1 MGAIFSPEGL
11 ARMATR
17 RPWFVVGAWA
27 IILVLSFV
35 AMSGLADV
43 LSTDQQ
49 VFEQFEAKRGEDIL
63 DAEYDGA
70 SHPSIEYVVVQSDD
84 ATVDSPQFRDV
95 AMGLAGALAEDSEFV
110 REVNNYYVSGDE
122 TLVSADRH
130 ALLLPTVVRA
140 EDEEGIDDAGKH
152 ILELVRDARATA
164 PAGFLLATAG
174 QGSINTTFNEISE
187 HDLKTAELIG
197 LPIALVVLVIVFG
210 ALVAA
215 GMPIVLGFLGIL
227 VALGMTAL
235 LGRIHELS
243 FFVTNMIFMIGLAVG
258 IDYTLL
264 VIQRFREERRN
275 GLDKDH
281 AIVKAGGT
289 ASRAVLFSG
298 MAVIVSL
305 AGLLIVPDSIFRSL
319 SIGAIV
325 VVVAAIS
332 ASLTLLPAL
341 LHLLGDRVDK
351 GRIRIPGRR
360 AARSDSSGFWDG
372 AVRVVTRRPLVSI
385 VAAVLFLL
393 LAASPYLG
401 VELGFSGI
409 ESLPADTVPGEAW
422 AIQRDD
428 FNAGDLAPFQ
438 VVIEGVPGN
447 TATEAAI
454 DRLTAAIEADEAF
467 GPITRT
473 DAPTGQAILLETG
486 INTDAQSD
494 VALDALSR
502 LRGEYIPAAFG
513 TSDGDVAVT
522 GSTAYVHD
530 YAHMINKWTPFV
542 FTFVLGLS
550 FLILLTVFRSI
561 VVPIKAIIMNLL
573 SVGAAYGIMVL
584 VIQDGV
590 GADLLGFR
598 QVERIESWVPLFM
611 FAILFGLSMDYH
623 VFLLT
628 RIRERYMQTDNNSE
642 SVAYGVRA
650 TAGLIT
656 GAAAIMVAVFTG
668 FALGDMTM
676 MQQFGFGLGVAIALD
691 ATIIRI
697 VLVPATMSLLGKA
710 NWYLPSWL
718 EWLPRIDVDGVH
730 DETPAGRGPA
740 PLPQGDPAA

>member
-1 MGAIFSPEGL
+1 
-11 ARMATR
+11 
-17 RPWFVVGAWA
+17 
-27 IILVLSFV
+27 
-35 AMSGLADV
+35 MS
-43 LSTDQQ
+43 
-49 VFEQFEAKRGEDIL
+49 
-63 DAEYDGA
+63 
-70 SHPSIEYVVVQSDD
+70 
-84 ATVDSPQFRDV
+84 
-95 AMGLAGALAEDSEFV
+95 LAGALAQDSEFV
-110 REVNNYYVSGDE
+110 RDVNNYYINGDE

-130 ALLLPTVVRA
+130 ALLIPTVVRA
-140 EDEEGIDDAGKH
+140 EDKAGIDDAGEN
-152 ILELVRDARATA
+152 ILNLVRDARDTA
-164 PAGFLLATAG
+164 PDGFLLATAG
-174 QGSINTTFNEISE
+174 QGSINATFNTISE

-215 GMPIVLGFLGIL
+215 GMPIILGFLGIL

-235 LGRIHELS
+235 LGKVHELS

-264 VIQRFREERRN
+264 VIQRFREERRK
-275 GLDKDH
+275 GLEKDR

-351 GRIRIPGRR
+351 GRIRIPGRQTT
-360 AARSDSSGFWDG
+360 RSETGGFWDG
-372 AVRVVTRRPLVSI
+372 AVRIVTRRPLVSI
-385 VAAVLFLL
+385 VLATGFLL

-409 ESLPADTVPGEAW
+409 ESLPADTVPGQAW

-447 TATEAAI
+447 AATEAAI
-454 DRLTAAIEADEAF
+454 DKLTAAIEADDVF

-486 INTDAQSD
+486 INVDAQSN
-494 VALDALSR
+494 VALDALGR
-502 LRGEYIPAAFG
+502 LRGDYIPAAFG
-513 TSDGDVAVT
+513 SSSGEVAVT
-522 GSTAYVHD
+522 GSTAYIHD
-530 YAHMINKWTPFV
+530 YAHMINKWTPVV

-550 FLILLTVFRSI
+550 FIILLTVFRSI

-590 GADLLGFR
+590 GAGLLGFH

-676 MQQFGFGLGVAIALD
+676 MQQFGFGLAVAIALD
-691 ATIIRI
+691 ATVIRI

-718 EWLPRIDVDGVH
+718 EWLPRIDVDGVR
-730 DETPAGRGPA
+730 DEAPVTRGPA